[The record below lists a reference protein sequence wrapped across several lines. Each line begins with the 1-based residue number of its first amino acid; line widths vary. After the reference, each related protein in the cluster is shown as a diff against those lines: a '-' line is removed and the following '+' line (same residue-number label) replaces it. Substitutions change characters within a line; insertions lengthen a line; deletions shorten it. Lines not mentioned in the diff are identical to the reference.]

1 MVMSLVTS
9 LNQPNDENEE
19 PLLVT
24 YLKGFT
30 SRPIV
35 VPTIY
40 AIRFFCGE
48 LEAAINTLTQSHELM
63 NLLGAR
69 KEEKKEIQQSLQR
82 IRSQFDEFLMTD
94 LRK

>member
-1 MVMSLVTS
+1 MNRLLTSTDPPKAKEQLV
-9 LNQPNDENEE
+9 
-19 PLLVT
+19 VT

-40 AIRFFCGE
+40 AIRFFCTE
-48 LEAAINTLTQSHELM
+48 LESSLTTLIQSPELM
-63 NLLGAR
+63 DLLGSLETER
-69 KEEKKEIQQSLQR
+69 LEIQESLQR
-82 IRSQFDEFLMTD
+82 IRSLFEEFLIVN

>member
-1 MVMSLVTS
+1 MVTS
-9 LNQPNDENEE
+9 LDQSNDENEE
-19 PLLVT
+19 PLVVT

-48 LEAAINTLTQSHELM
+48 LEAALNTLAQSHELM
-63 NLLGAR
+63 DLLGTR
-69 KEEKKEIQQSLQR
+69 EEEKKEIKQSLQR
-82 IRSQFDEFLMTD
+82 IRKLYDEFLMND